1 MIKAVIFDLDG
12 TLLDRD
18 TSLKHFIEYQYER
31 LYKWL
36 GHIPK
41 EQYTTRFIELDSRG
55 YVWKDKVYQ
64 QLVEEF
70 HIVQID
76 WEFLLEDYKAE
87 FKHHCVPFPNL
98 HIMLEELG
106 KNNFA
111 LGIITNGFGQFQ
123 MDNIEALDIK
133 HYFDTILV
141 SETEGV
147 KKPNREIFERA
158 LKQLHVSPNESVFV
172 GDHPKNDVEASV
184 HVGMIGV
191 WKKDEQWI
199 NFKPNV
205 VVEDLGELP
214 ILIKSLNN
222 TICCKGKE

>member
-1 MIKAVIFDLDG
+1 MIQAIIFDLDG

-18 TSLKHFIEYQYER
+18 TSLKHFIKYQYER

-41 EQYTTRFIELDSRG
+41 EKYITRFIELDSRG
-55 YVWKDKVYQ
+55 YVWKDIVYQ

-70 HIVQID
+70 HIDQID

-98 HIMLEELG
+98 HNMLEELR
-106 KNNFA
+106 KHNFA

-133 HYFDTILV
+133 HYFKTILV

-158 LKQLHVSPNESVFV
+158 LERLHVAPDESVFV
-172 GDHPKNDVEASV
+172 GDHPENDVKASEL
-184 HVGMIGV
+184 VGMISI
-191 WKKDEQWI
+191 WKKDEQW
-199 NFKPNV
+199 NSFKSKF

-214 ILIKSLNN
+214 ILIKSLDNVSSLL
-222 TICCKGKE
+222 